1 MLHVELG
8 GAVLPDDLAVL
19 LVEGWVDSSVNVPS
33 AFQLTFSDNNGRVTA
48 KYPQVKVGA
57 KAVLSPFT
65 DGRRGDPLLTG
76 EITALEVDAD
86 PATGRHLVV
95 RGYDPGHRLLRNRR
109 VAGYPNMT
117 ASDIVRKLAGLNK
130 LSLGKV
136 DSTPTVYDLATQPNT
151 TDWDFLARLAAQ
163 NDVRLSF
170 DNKGKLEFAALPSAS
185 SAPSGG
191 TSAVQSP
198 YVLDF
203 GHNNLH
209 SRATV
214 TAAGQVNKV
223 SVRGWDMRTRQQLA
237 APRPAVA
244 SPDIVAG
251 TTPAKLAAPFGKAEL
266 TETQTPYT
274 TLSEVTHAA
283 KALADD
289 VTGSF
294 AELEVAVT
302 GNPALLPGKPVAV
315 KNAGMPFDG
324 KYTATGVRHVFASG
338 EQFTTW
344 LTVSGRQ
351 FRSLYGLASGGQDSA
366 PPMPG
371 VAIALVTNTKD
382 PRRLGRVRLRFPWL
396 SETYESDWCRIAQLG
411 GTKGGG
417 LILPDVNDE
426 VLCAFDRGSL
436 EHPYVLAGLY
446 NGIDKPTREPN
457 GIPSVDPTSGKVNY
471 RALTARSGHTV
482 ELIEDGAGTRRNSG
496 ILLTTGNGRLTVQ
509 LNEARTTLTIDS
521 KGDVTISG
529 ARKVDIESGGNLSLK
544 AVGQLNLTAGL
555 GVNIKAG
562 AKFGVQ
568 AGGEASVNAGGALSL
583 SAAGTAQINAVGT
596 AGIKAAGP
604 VTVTSAATV
613 LLVAPAVLRNGIP
626 F

>member
-1 MLHVELG
+1 MSEKTFTTVLHAELG
-8 GAVLPDDLAVL
+8 GAVLPDALAVL
-19 LVEGWVDSSVNVPS
+19 LVEGWVDSSVNVPA
-33 AFQLTFSDNNGRVTA
+33 AFQLVFSDKDGRVVE
-48 KYPQVKVGA
+48 KFPQIKVGA
-57 KAVLSPFT
+57 KAVLSPFA

-76 EITALEVDAD
+76 EITALEVDGD

-117 ASDIVRKLAGLNK
+117 ASDIVRKLAALNG
-130 LSLGKV
+130 LSLGRV
-136 DSTPTVYDLATQPNT
+136 QATPTVYDLATQPNI

-170 DNKGKLEFAALPSAS
+170 DNKGKLEFASLPKASA
-185 SAPSGG
+185 APSD
-191 TSAVQSP
+191 TTPAAQSP

-203 GHNNLH
+203 GHNTLH
-209 SRATV
+209 SRLAV
-214 TAAGQVNKV
+214 TAAGQVNRV
-223 SVRGWDMRTRQQLA
+223 SVRGWDMRTRQQLSAPTTA
-237 APRPAVA
+237 AT
-244 SPDIVAG
+244 SQDIVSDI
-251 TTPAKLAAPFGKAEL
+251 TPAQLAAPFGKAEL
-266 TETQTPYT
+266 TATHIPYT
-274 TLSEVTHAA
+274 TQSEVTHAA

-302 GNPALLPGKPVAV
+302 GNPSLAPGTPVAV
-315 KNAGMPFDG
+315 KGAGFPFEG

-351 FRSLYGLASGGQDSA
+351 FRSLYGLAAGGQDTA

-371 VAIALVTNTKD
+371 VAVALVTNTKD
-382 PRRLGRVRLRFPWL
+382 PLKLGRVKLRFPWL
-396 SETYESDWCRIAQLG
+396 SQTYESDWSRVAQFG

-417 LILPDVNDE
+417 LLLPEVNDE

-446 NGIDKPTREPN
+446 NGVDKPTREPN
-457 GIPSVDPTSGKVNY
+457 SIPAVDPTSGQINW

-482 ELIEDGAGTRRNSG
+482 ELIEDGTSTRRNSG
-496 ILLTTGNGRLTVQ
+496 ILLQTGNGKLTVQ
-509 LNEARTTLTIDS
+509 LNEARTTLTIS
-521 KGDVTISG
+521 SSGEVTISG
-529 ARKVDIESGGNLSLK
+529 ARKVEISSGGDLSLK
-544 AVGQLNLTAGL
+544 AGGTLRMSAGL
-555 GVNIKAG
+555 GVDIKAG

-568 AGGEASVNAGGALSL
+568 AGGEVAVNAGGA
-583 SAAGTAQINAVGT
+583 AEINAVGT

-604 VTVTSAATV
+604 VTVTSTSTV
-613 LLVAPAVLRNGIP
+613 LLTAPAVLRNGIP